1 MEPKSM
7 MKKFVKMILV
17 ACMPVLLIACATG
30 KVSTTNPM
38 ASKKE
43 IDTFGLST
51 VDFDYAAKSA
61 LDEFMMSPWLAKKEG
76 RWLVQIG
83 NVRNE
88 TVQEVDT
95 KRLTQR
101 MVSYM
106 TKSGKFAFSSVGGS
120 LEDKS
125 VKEYRQLEKS
135 DLYDQDTGGKGKVVK
150 PDLSMIGEVSQTTN
164 ISADRSKQQL
174 EYEFRLRVTDLSSG
188 IILFD
193 SLVPIDKRG
202 SNKNF
207 AW

>member
-1 MEPKSM
+1 

-17 ACMPVLLIACATG
+17 ACMPVLLVACASG

-43 IDTFGLST
+43 IDTFGLT
-51 VDFDYAAKSA
+51 TIDFEFAAKSA

-120 LEDKS
+120 LADKS

-150 PDLSMIGEVSQTTN
+150 PDLSMIGEISQTTN

>member
-150 PDLSMIGEVSQTTN
+150 PDLSMIGEISQTTN

>member
-1 MEPKSM
+1 

-17 ACMPVLLIACATG
+17 ACMPVLLVACASG

-120 LEDKS
+120 LADS
-125 VKEYRQLEKS
+125 NVKEYRQLEKS
-135 DLYDQDTGGKGKVVK
+135 DMYDQETGGKGKVVK
-150 PDLSMIGEVSQTTN
+150 PDLSMIGEISQTTN

>member
-1 MEPKSM
+1 M

-17 ACMPVLLIACATG
+17 ACMPVLLVACASG

-43 IDTFGLST
+43 INTFGLST

-106 TKSGKFAFSSVGGS
+106 TKTGKFAFSSVGGS
-120 LEDKS
+120 LADS
-125 VKEYRQLEKS
+125 NVKEYRQLEKS
-135 DLYDQDTGGKGKVVK
+135 DMYDQETGGKGKVVK
-150 PDLSMIGEVSQTTN
+150 PDLSMIGEISQTTN

-174 EYEFRLRVTDLSSG
+174 EYEVRLRVTDLSSG

>member
-1 MEPKSM
+1 M

-17 ACMPVLLIACATG
+17 ACMPVLLVACASG

-43 IDTFGLST
+43 INTFGLST

-106 TKSGKFAFSSVGGS
+106 TKTGKFAFSSVGGS
-120 LEDKS
+120 LADS
-125 VKEYRQLEKS
+125 NVKEYRQLEKS
-135 DLYDQDTGGKGKVVK
+135 DMYDQETGGKGKVVK
-150 PDLSMIGEVSQTTN
+150 PDLSMIGEISQTTN
-164 ISADRSKQQL
+164 VSADRSKQQL

>member
-1 MEPKSM
+1 M

-17 ACMPVLLIACATG
+17 ACMPVLLVACASG

-43 IDTFGLST
+43 IDTFGLT
-51 VDFDYAAKSA
+51 TIDFEFAAKSA

-120 LEDKS
+120 LADKS

-150 PDLSMIGEVSQTTN
+150 PDLSMIGEISQTTN
-164 ISADRSKQQL
+164 VSADRSKQQL

>member
-1 MEPKSM
+1 M
-7 MKKFVKMILV
+7 MKKFVKIGVIAVL
-17 ACMPVLLIACATG
+17 PVLLIACASG

-61 LDEFMMSPWLAKKEG
+61 LDDFMMSPWLAKKEG

-106 TKSGKFAFSSVGGS
+106 TKSGKFAFSSVCGS

-150 PDLSMIGEVSQTTN
+150 PDLSMIGEISQTTN

>member
-1 MEPKSM
+1 M

-17 ACMPVLLIACATG
+17 ACMPVLLVACASG

-150 PDLSMIGEVSQTTN
+150 PDLSMIGEISQTTN

>member
-1 MEPKSM
+1 M

-120 LEDKS
+120 LEDRS

-150 PDLSMIGEVSQTTN
+150 PDLSMIGEISQTTN

>member
-17 ACMPVLLIACATG
+17 ACMPVLMVACASG

-43 IDTFGLST
+43 IDTFGLT
-51 VDFDYAAKSA
+51 TIDFEFAAKSA

-120 LEDKS
+120 LADKS

-150 PDLSMIGEVSQTTN
+150 PDLSMIGEISQTTN

>member
-1 MEPKSM
+1 M

-17 ACMPVLLIACATG
+17 TCMPVLLIGCATG

-106 TKSGKFAFSSVGGS
+106 TKTGKFAFSSVGGS
-120 LEDKS
+120 LADS
-125 VKEYRQLEKS
+125 NVKEYRQLEKS
-135 DLYDQDTGGKGKVVK
+135 DMYDQETGGKGKVVK
-150 PDLSMIGEVSQTTN
+150 PDLSMIGEISQTTN

>member
-1 MEPKSM
+1 M

-17 ACMPVLLIACATG
+17 ACMPVLLVACASG

-43 IDTFGLST
+43 IDTFGLT
-51 VDFDYAAKSA
+51 TIDFEFAAKSA

-120 LEDKS
+120 LADKS
-125 VKEYRQLEKS
+125 VKEYRELEKS

-150 PDLSMIGEVSQTTN
+150 PDLSMIGEISQTTN
-164 ISADRSKQQL
+164 VSADRSKQQL

>member
-1 MEPKSM
+1 

-17 ACMPVLLIACATG
+17 ACMPVLLAACASG

-150 PDLSMIGEVSQTTN
+150 PDLSMIGEISQTTN

>member
-1 MEPKSM
+1 M
-7 MKKFVKMILV
+7 MKKFVKIGVIAVL
-17 ACMPVLLIACATG
+17 PVLLIACASG

-120 LEDKS
+120 LADKS

-150 PDLSMIGEVSQTTN
+150 PDLSMIGEISQTTN

>member
-17 ACMPVLLIACATG
+17 ACMPVLLVACASG

-120 LEDKS
+120 LADKS

-150 PDLSMIGEVSQTTN
+150 PDLSMIGEISQTTN

>member
-1 MEPKSM
+1 M

-17 ACMPVLLIACATG
+17 ACMPVLLVACASG

-43 IDTFGLST
+43 INTFGLST

-106 TKSGKFAFSSVGGS
+106 TKTGKFAFSSVGGS
-120 LEDKS
+120 LADS
-125 VKEYRQLEKS
+125 NVKDYRQLEKS
-135 DLYDQDTGGKGKVVK
+135 DTYDQETGGKGKVVK
-150 PDLSMIGEVSQTTN
+150 PDLSMIGEISQTTN

>member
-1 MEPKSM
+1 M

-17 ACMPVLLIACATG
+17 ACMPVLLVACASG

-43 IDTFGLST
+43 IDTFGLT
-51 VDFDYAAKSA
+51 TIDFEFAAKSA

-83 NVRNE
+83 NVSNE

-120 LEDKS
+120 LADKS

-150 PDLSMIGEVSQTTN
+150 PDLSMIGEISQTTN
-164 ISADRSKQQL
+164 VSADRSKQQL

>member
-1 MEPKSM
+1 M

-17 ACMPVLLIACATG
+17 ACVPVLLVACASG
-30 KVSTTNPM
+30 KVSTTNPI

-43 IDTFGLST
+43 IDTFGLT
-51 VDFDYAAKSA
+51 TIDFEFAAKSA

-120 LEDKS
+120 LADKS

-150 PDLSMIGEVSQTTN
+150 PDLSMIGEISQTTN

-174 EYEFRLRVTDLSSG
+174 EYEFRLRVTDLGSG

>member
-1 MEPKSM
+1 M

-17 ACMPVLLIACATG
+17 ACMPVLLVACASG

-43 IDTFGLST
+43 INTFGLST

-120 LEDKS
+120 LADS
-125 VKEYRQLEKS
+125 NVKEYRQLEKS
-135 DLYDQDTGGKGKVVK
+135 DMYDQETGGKGKVVK
-150 PDLSMIGEVSQTTN
+150 TDLSMIGEISQTTN

-174 EYEFRLRVTDLSSG
+174 EYEVRLRVTDLSSG

-202 SNKNF
+202 SYKNF

>member
-1 MEPKSM
+1 M

-17 ACMPVLLIACATG
+17 ACMPVLLVACASG

-43 IDTFGLST
+43 INTFGLST
-51 VDFDYAAKSA
+51 VDFDYAAKSV

-106 TKSGKFAFSSVGGS
+106 TKTGKFAFSSVGGS
-120 LEDKS
+120 LADS
-125 VKEYRQLEKS
+125 NVKEYRQLEKS
-135 DLYDQDTGGKGKVVK
+135 DMYDQETGGKGKVVK
-150 PDLSMIGEVSQTTN
+150 PDLSMIGEISQTTN

>member
-1 MEPKSM
+1 

-125 VKEYRQLEKS
+125 VKEYQQLEKS

-150 PDLSMIGEVSQTTN
+150 PDLSMIGEISQTTN

>member
-1 MEPKSM
+1 M

-135 DLYDQDTGGKGKVVK
+135 DLYDQDTGGQGKVVK
-150 PDLSMIGEVSQTTN
+150 PDLSMIGEISQTTN

>member
-1 MEPKSM
+1 M

-17 ACMPVLLIACATG
+17 ACMPVLLVACASS

-43 IDTFGLST
+43 INTFGLST

-106 TKSGKFAFSSVGGS
+106 TKTGKFAFSSVGGS
-120 LEDKS
+120 LADS
-125 VKEYRQLEKS
+125 NVKEYRQLEKS
-135 DLYDQDTGGKGKVVK
+135 DMYDQETGGKGKVVK
-150 PDLSMIGEVSQTTN
+150 PDLSMIGEISQTTN

>member
-1 MEPKSM
+1 M

-17 ACMPVLLIACATG
+17 TCMPVLLIGCATG

-120 LEDKS
+120 LADKS

-150 PDLSMIGEVSQTTN
+150 PDLSMIGEISQTTN

>member
-1 MEPKSM
+1 M

-17 ACMPVLLIACATG
+17 TCMPVLLIGCATG

-101 MVSYM
+101 MMSYM

-120 LEDKS
+120 LADKS

-150 PDLSMIGEVSQTTN
+150 PDLSMIGEISQTTN

>member
-1 MEPKSM
+1 M

-17 ACMPVLLIACATG
+17 ACMPVLLVACASG

-43 IDTFGLST
+43 INTFGLST

-106 TKSGKFAFSSVGGS
+106 PKTGKFAFSSVGGS
-120 LEDKS
+120 LADS
-125 VKEYRQLEKS
+125 NVKEYRQLEKS
-135 DLYDQDTGGKGKVVK
+135 DMYDQETGGKGKVVK
-150 PDLSMIGEVSQTTN
+150 PDLSMIGEISQTTN
-164 ISADRSKQQL
+164 VSADRSKQQL

>member
-1 MEPKSM
+1 M

-17 ACMPVLLIACATG
+17 ACLPVLLVACASG
-30 KVSTTNPM
+30 KVSTTNPI

-43 IDTFGLST
+43 INTFGLST

-106 TKSGKFAFSSVGGS
+106 TKTGKFAFSSVGGS
-120 LEDKS
+120 LADS
-125 VKEYRQLEKS
+125 NVKEYRQLEKS
-135 DLYDQDTGGKGKVVK
+135 DMYDQETGGKGKVVK
-150 PDLSMIGEVSQTTN
+150 PDLSMIGEISQTTN

>member
-17 ACMPVLLIACATG
+17 ACMPVLLVACASG

-150 PDLSMIGEVSQTTN
+150 PDLSMIGEISQTTN

>member
-1 MEPKSM
+1 M

-61 LDEFMMSPWLAKKEG
+61 LDDFMMSPWLAKKEG

-150 PDLSMIGEVSQTTN
+150 PDLSMIGEISQTTN

>member
-1 MEPKSM
+1 M

-17 ACMPVLLIACATG
+17 ACMPVLLVACASG

-43 IDTFGLST
+43 INTFGLST

-83 NVRNE
+83 NIRNE

-106 TKSGKFAFSSVGGS
+106 TKTGKFAFSSVGGS
-120 LEDKS
+120 LADS
-125 VKEYRQLEKS
+125 NVKEYRQLEKS
-135 DLYDQDTGGKGKVVK
+135 DMYDQETGGKGKVVK
-150 PDLSMIGEVSQTTN
+150 PDLSMIGEISQTTN
-164 ISADRSKQQL
+164 VSADRSKQQL

>member
-1 MEPKSM
+1 
-7 MKKFVKMILV
+7 V
-17 ACMPVLLIACATG
+17 ACASG

-150 PDLSMIGEVSQTTN
+150 PDLSMIGEISQTTN

>member
-1 MEPKSM
+1 M

-17 ACMPVLLIACATG
+17 ACMPVLLVACASG

-43 IDTFGLST
+43 IDTFGLT
-51 VDFDYAAKSA
+51 TIDFEFAAKSA

-120 LEDKS
+120 LADKS

-150 PDLSMIGEVSQTTN
+150 PDLSMIGEISQTTN
-164 ISADRSKQQL
+164 VSADRSKQQL
-174 EYEFRLRVTDLSSG
+174 EYELRLRVTDLSSG